1 VCGIA
6 GIIGRLDDRNQAA
19 LERMSDAMIHRGP
32 DASGTWVSAPDFR
45 GWGAMLAHRRL
56 SILDLSPAGAQPMVD
71 PLTGHVIVYNGE
83 IYNFGELRRRLVA
96 EGPELRSTG
105 DTAVM
110 LRALGLHGPGAVSWF
125 RGMFAFACWDP
136 KQHRLL
142 LARDPLGIKPLYL
155 ARSPDPDAGWSL
167 AFASELRA
175 LLASGLLRTPRL
187 DPQAAASS
195 VWNGFV
201 VGPHTAVKGV
211 DLLWPGRLLEFDGA
225 GKELRQQDFWRI
237 PDSAPDPTMDEDG
250 LASILEDGLKLHLA
264 SDVPLA
270 VFLSGGVDSSVMAN
284 LAQRAAKGPI
294 HTFTLA
300 FEEHELNEGPI
311 ARRIAAAIGT
321 QHHEVVLTEG
331 QFVENLEAA
340 LDSLD
345 QPTFDGLNAY
355 YMSRAIRAA
364 GFTVALSGT
373 GGDELFGGY
382 TSYRDLPVLYRWSR
396 RTAWVPRNLQLAAAT
411 LATWP
416 LRRSGGTM
424 PPQTRWAK
432 LPEMVRHGEDLLR
445 LYQLAYALFLPG
457 FQHELLAPGFAEAL
471 VDGLPVAMRQRL
483 ISESRGRTPLSA
495 ISVME
500 QRLFLGERLL
510 RDNDVASMA
519 SSLEQRVPLVDQVLF
534 ESVDRLPDRVR
545 YQPLGQKAMLRRI
558 GLRGL
563 DPALFD
569 RPKSGFVLP
578 FDRWIRRGLKDAM
591 DQTLRD
597 PQAIAPVGLNPAGRY
612 TSSSDGAT
620 ATVSSVETADRGAPC
635 SRFDHRGRRP
645 RGRVGGGLGPNPA
658 DAAKAKGGLAAR
670 IPAVASARRSRVRGP
685 AVRLAGRV
693 AGRLRT
699 IHGEAVLLA
708 HALRVLPGSEYER

>member
-1 VCGIA
+1 MCGIA
-6 GIIGRLDDRNQAA
+6 GIIGRLDEPNRAA
-19 LERMSDAMIHRGP
+19 LQRMSDAMIHRGP
-32 DASGTWVSAPDFR
+32 DDSGTWISAPDSR
-45 GWGAMLAHRRL
+45 GWGVLLGFRRL

-71 PLTGHVIVYNGE
+71 PVTGHVVVFNGE
-83 IYNFGELRRRLVA
+83 IYNFGELRRRLEA
-96 EGPELRSTG
+96 EGQEFKSTG

-110 LRALGLHGPGAVSWF
+110 LRALGLHGPEAVSWL

-136 KQHRLL
+136 KERRLL

-155 ARSPDPDAGWSL
+155 ARSSDPDAGWSI

-175 LLASGLLRTPRL
+175 LLASRLLGTPQL
-187 DPQAAASS
+187 DPQAVASS

-201 VGPHTAVKGV
+201 VGPRTAVKGIE
-211 DLLWPGRLLEFDGA
+211 LLWPGRLREFDSA
-225 GKELRQQDFWRI
+225 GKEVREQDFWGI
-237 PDSAPDPTMDEDG
+237 PGRAPDPVMDEDG
-250 LASILEDGLKLHLA
+250 LAAILEEGLRLHLA

-270 VFLSGGVDSSVMAN
+270 VLLSGGVDSSVIAN
-284 LAQRAAKGPI
+284 LAHHAAESPI

-300 FEEHELNEGPI
+300 FEERELNEGPI
-311 ARRIAAAIGT
+311 ARQIASAIGT
-321 QHHEVVLTEG
+321 RHHEVVLTEG
-331 QFVENLEAA
+331 QFVQKLETA

-355 YMSRAIRAA
+355 FMSRAIRAA

-382 TSYRDLPVLYRWSR
+382 TSYRDLPVLHRWSR
-396 RTAWVPRNLQLAAAT
+396 RAAWVPRSLQTAAAT

-416 LRRSGGTM
+416 LRCSGGTV

-432 LPEMVRHGEDLLR
+432 LPEMVCHGDDLLT

-457 FQHELLAPGFAEAL
+457 FQHELLAPGFATAL
-471 VDGLPVAMRQRL
+471 ADGLPVAMRQR
-483 ISESRGRTPLSA
+483 IIAESRGRTPLSA

-500 QRLFLGERLL
+500 HRLFLGERLL

-534 ESVDRLPDRVR
+534 ESVDRLPDRAR
-545 YQPLGQKAMLRRI
+545 YRPLGRKATLRRI

-563 DPALFD
+563 DPALFE

-597 PQAIAPVGLNPAGRY
+597 PQAIAPAGLDPAGVERLWRAFL
-612 TSSSDGAT
+612 DGA
-620 ATVSSVETADRGAPC
+620 SGMYW
-635 SRFDHRGRRP
+635 
-645 RGRVGGGLGPNPA
+645 
-658 DAAKAKGGLAAR
+658 
-670 IPAVASARRSRVRGP
+670 SRVWSVYVFIRWCH
-685 AVRLAGRV
+685 RNRV
-693 AGRLRT
+693 FR
-699 IHGEAVLLA
+699 
-708 HALRVLPGSEYER
+708 

>member
-1 VCGIA
+1 MCGIA
-6 GIIGRLDDRNQAA
+6 GIIGRLDEGNRAA
-19 LERMSDAMIHRGP
+19 LRWMNDAMVHRGP
-32 DASGTWVSAPDFR
+32 DASGTWVSTPDAR
-45 GWGAMLAHRRL
+45 GWGALLAHRRL

-71 PLTGHVIVYNGE
+71 SVTGHAVVFNGE
-83 IYNFGELRRRLVA
+83 IYNFGELRQRLVS
-96 EGPELRSTG
+96 EGQTFESSG
-105 DTAVM
+105 DTIVM
-110 LRALGLHGPGAVSWF
+110 LRSLALHGPRAVSWL

-136 KQHRLL
+136 KQRRLL
-142 LARDPLGIKPLYL
+142 LARDPLGIKPLYF
-155 ARSPDPDAGWSL
+155 ARSADPKAGWSV

-175 LLASGLLRTPRL
+175 LLASGLVGTPHL
-187 DPQAAASS
+187 DPQAVASY

-201 VGPHTAVKGV
+201 VGPCTAVKGV
-211 DLLWPGRLLEFDGA
+211 ELLSPGLLLEFDA
-225 GKELRQQDFWRI
+225 TGKEVRQEEFWRI
-237 PDSAPDPTMDEDG
+237 SECAPDVSTSENDLAAVLEEG
-250 LASILEDGLKLHLA
+250 LRLHLA

-284 LAQRAAKGPI
+284 LAQRASRSPI

-300 FEEHELNEGPI
+300 FEEQELNEGPV

-321 QHHEVVLTEG
+321 EHHEVVLTEG
-331 QFVENLEAA
+331 RFVENLEAA

-355 YMSRAIRAA
+355 YMSQAIRAA

-382 TSYRDLPVLYRWSR
+382 TSFRNLPVLQHWSR
-396 RTAWVPRNLQLAAAT
+396 HAGWVPRDLQVAAAK

-416 LRRSGGTM
+416 LRRSGGAV

-432 LPEMVRHGEDLLR
+432 LPEMVSHGDDLLT

-457 FQHELLAPGFAEAL
+457 FQREIIAPDFADALAFGVPLEMRSRIIAET
-471 VDGLPVAMRQRL
+471 
-483 ISESRGRTPLSA
+483 RGRTPLSA

-500 QRLFLGERLL
+500 LRLFLSERLL

-519 SSLEQRVPLVDQVLF
+519 ASLEQRVPLVDQILF
-534 ESVDRLPDRVR
+534 ESVDRLPDQAR
-545 YQPLGQKAMLRRI
+545 YRPLGRKALLRRI

-563 DPALFD
+563 DPALFE

-597 PQAIAPVGLNPAGRY
+597 PQLIAPVGLEPAAVERLWRAY
-612 TSSSDGAT
+612 LDGAP
-620 ATVSSVETADRGAPC
+620 GMYW
-635 SRFDHRGRRP
+635 
-645 RGRVGGGLGPNPA
+645 
-658 DAAKAKGGLAAR
+658 
-670 IPAVASARRSRVRGP
+670 SRVWSLYVFIRWCH
-685 AVRLAGRV
+685 RNRV
-693 AGRLRT
+693 FR
-699 IHGEAVLLA
+699 
-708 HALRVLPGSEYER
+708 

>member
-1 VCGIA
+1 MCGIA
-6 GIIGRLDDRNQAA
+6 GIIGRVDGFNRAA
-19 LERMSDAMIHRGP
+19 LQRMSDAMAHRGP
-32 DASGTWVSAPDFR
+32 DASGVWVSPPDPR
-45 GWGAMLAHRRL
+45 GWGTLLAHRRL
-56 SILDLSPAGAQPMVD
+56 SILDLSPSGAQPMID
-71 PLTGHVIVYNGE
+71 ELTGHVIVSNNE
-83 IYNFGELRRRLVA
+83 IYNFVELRRRLVA
-96 EGPELRSTG
+96 EGQELRSSG

-110 LRALGLHGPGAVSWF
+110 LRALGQDGADAVSWF

-136 KQHRLL
+136 KDRRLL

-155 ARSPDPDAGWSL
+155 ARSPDPGAGWSI

-175 LLASGLLRTPRL
+175 LLASELLGTPRL
-187 DPQAAASS
+187 DPHAVASS

-201 VGPHTAVKGV
+201 VGPASAVRGV
-211 DLLWPGRLLEFDGA
+211 ELLWPGRLLEFDGA
-225 GKELRQQDFWRI
+225 GKELRQQDFWQI
-237 PDSAPDPTMDEDG
+237 PDRAPDPIMDEGRLAAVLEEG
-250 LASILEDGLKLHLA
+250 LRLHLA

-270 VFLSGGVDSSVMAN
+270 VLLSSGVDSSVVAN
-284 LAQRAAKGPI
+284 LAQRAAKSPI

-300 FEEHELNEGPI
+300 FEEQLFNEGPV
-311 ARRIAAAIGT
+311 ARQIAAAIGT
-321 QHHEVVLTEG
+321 QHHEVVLTEEH
-331 QFVENLEAA
+331 FVENLEEA

-355 YMSRAIRAA
+355 CISRAIRAA

-382 TSYRDLPVLYRWSR
+382 ASYRDLPVPHRWSR
-396 RTAWVPRNLQLAAAT
+396 RAAWVPRGLQVAAAE
-411 LATWP
+411 LASRV
-416 LRRSGGTM
+416 LCGFGEAM

-432 LPEMVRHGEDLLR
+432 LPEMVRRSEDLLA

-457 FQHELLAPGFAEAL
+457 FQRELLAPGFAEAL
-471 VDGLPVAMRQRL
+471 ADGLPAAMRRR
-483 ISESRGRTPLSA
+483 INAETRSRTPLSA

-534 ESVDRLPDRVR
+534 ESVDRLPDKMR
-545 YQPLGQKAMLRRI
+545 YKPLGRKAMLRRI

-563 DPALFD
+563 DPALFE

-597 PQAIAPVGLNPAGRY
+597 PQAIVPVGLDP
-612 TSSSDGAT
+612 T
-620 ATVSSVETADRGAPC
+620 AVQRLWRAFLEGAP
-635 SRFDHRGRRP
+635 GMYW
-645 RGRVGGGLGPNPA
+645 
-658 DAAKAKGGLAAR
+658 
-670 IPAVASARRSRVRGP
+670 SRVW
-685 AVRLAGRV
+685 AVYVLIRWCHRNRV
-693 AGRLRT
+693 FR
-699 IHGEAVLLA
+699 
-708 HALRVLPGSEYER
+708 